1 MEKIKV
7 KLKKYTYTLI
17 REPAPTDKIAGCFGC
32 FFCKRRDGNYIQ
44 TCGPY
49 KLGSC
54 GSIFKKNHTIFKL
67 IKENVMEPIEMI
79 WAMFKVYLNNPNYYV
94 KQEDILANVCGNGSR
109 DVRKMMNSLGIHKGN
124 PSTLTYGQLL
134 KQCNII

>member
-1 MEKIKV
+1 MKYQENVLENFIKSAMGNL
-7 KLKKYTYTLI
+7 KLKESHITSN
-17 REPAPTDKIAGCFGC
+17 G
-32 FFCKRRDGNYIQ
+32 
-44 TCGPY
+44 
-49 KLGSC
+49 
-54 GSIFKKNHTIFKL
+54 
-67 IKENVMEPIEMI
+67 EPIYHLVYKATNEIVTPLETLKGMKQLREMI

-109 DVRKMMNSLGIHKGN
+109 DVRRMMNSLGIHKGD